1 MGGNGNEGK
10 WGGEMGT
17 GNGNG
22 EMGTATILSKCEM
35 GTATILSYF
44 MCHNNYCFFGLPGEW
59 SVDSM

>member
-22 EMGTATILSKCEM
+22 EI

>member
-1 MGGNGNEGK
+1 MGGGNGDGK
-10 WGGEMGT
+10 WKW
-17 GNGNG
+17 GNGD
-22 EMGTATILSKCEM
+22 SHHSFEM